1 MPKGK
6 MMRKFIVTKPPDRE
20 AAKEDD
26 AEVGVAYEEPLK
38 RRYATRILFIL
49 LLASGAVLISCG
61 VTLLVTCRAK
71 VTKETCRIVLNDE
84 QCSYLAVSAYFGC
97 VLILATV
104 FGFGCVG
111 RKAMAVMLLPLLLG
125 ELVFGIYVLLIEKP
139 SIDSA
144 VLTDLSSRKSQCFG
158 FSGNRTTHHHD
169 STTPFADPFQC
180 WQQRTMKLASCK
192 DLWLSLGIECH
203 AQERNQT
210 GVHTQLSASDND
222 ALLRNCSAE
231 VAKKVSGIVW
241 SKRLTV
247 GPILIV
253 ISQVHLVS
261 AICLWFL
268 RKTTSGSR
276 GLGLIPLPN
285 LPRRFSRK
293 RSRSKANAQCGTSDQ
308 SHQSLILQ
316 PDDTLGNMQKY
327 VFKKLRRQKNTYAT
341 V

>member
-1 MPKGK
+1 
-6 MMRKFIVTKPPDRE
+6 MRKFIVTKPVDRE
-20 AAKEDD
+20 TSKEDN
-26 AEVGVAYEEPLK
+26 AEVGVAYEEPPK
-38 RRYATRILFIL
+38 RRYATRILFVL
-49 LLASGAVLISCG
+49 LLATGAVLISCG
-61 VTLLVTCRAK
+61 VTLLVTCREK
-71 VTKETCRIVLNDE
+71 VTKETCGIVLYNE
-84 QCSYLAVSAYFGC
+84 QCSDLAVSAYFGC

-111 RKAMAVMLLPLLLG
+111 RKAMAVMLMPLLLG
-125 ELVFGIYVLLIEKP
+125 ELVFGIYILMIEKP

-144 VLTDLSSRKSQCFG
+144 VLTDLSSRKSQCFSL
-158 FSGNRTTHHHD
+158 SGNTTTVHD
-169 STTPFADPFQC
+169 VSTVAITDPFQC
-180 WQQRTMKLASCK
+180 WQERTTNMASCK
-192 DLWLSLGIECH
+192 DLWLSLGTECR
-203 AQERNQT
+203 ARERNQT
-210 GVHTQLSASDND
+210 SVHTQLPALDTD
-222 ALLRNCSAE
+222 ALIRNCS
-231 VAKKVSGIVW
+231 VKVGKKVFGVVW
-241 SKRLTV
+241 SKTLIV

-253 ISQVHLVS
+253 IAQVHLAS

-293 RSRSKANAQCGTSDQ
+293 HSRSKANAQCGTSDQ

-316 PDDTLGNMQKY
+316 PDDTVGNMQKY